1 MSAMTCTPERLK
13 YLTLLAEG
21 YPTVQSLCTE
31 IVHLEAILALP
42 KGTEHFMSDIHGEYE
57 AFCHILNNCSGVIR
71 EKVNM
76 LFSGTMTG
84 REISGLCTLIY
95 YPEEKLKRLKKQ
107 GRLTKEWYRSTLQNL
122 IALSKLLS
130 SKYTRSKVRKA
141 MPEAYAFLLDEL
153 LHAQADEDDNQVA
166 YHDRLLESLIE
177 VGEGDDFIVEVSTL
191 IKRLA
196 VDRLHVVGDIFD
208 RGSRADSV
216 LELLEHHHSVDIE
229 WGNHDIL
236 WMGAAS
242 GSLVCCCAV
251 VRNCLNYHNMDI
263 LERGYGIPLR
273 PLTLFAE
280 KSYPELSPEAAALHV
295 ITLLMFKL
303 EGQLIRRNPDFD
315 MDSRLLLDKIDW
327 KQCTF
332 TDDEGTWPLKK
343 LPALHLQERDVY
355 ALSDT
360 EMAVVQELAEAFRQS
375 IRLQRQVSFLYDRGR
390 LYRRYNQN
398 LLFHGCVPMTMD
410 GAFREVEI
418 EGVKRSGRNL
428 MAVLDAIARRAYFEG
443 DAKAVDFMWYL
454 WCAEYSPL
462 CGRRIKTFQRYFT
475 EDEAA
480 WKEPRDPY
488 YLFANQEEACTR
500 LLAEFGL
507 TDAQSRIINGHTPIR
522 VTHGESPI
530 KAGGKCIVID
540 GGFCRAYQ
548 KTTGIAGYTLISN
561 SHGMRIVSHQPFT
574 DLEDALSENRDIH
587 SQPYIFATWEKRRMV
602 ADTDRGHQLQERI
615 ADLHDLLEAVRQGL
629 VNLKS

>member
-1 MSAMTCTPERLK
+1 MGEKCKVS
-13 YLTLLAEG
+13 
-21 YPTVQSLCTE
+21 VLCTAYNHE
-31 IVHLEAILALP
+31 KYIRDALEGFVSQRTDFPFEVLVNDDCSSDGTADIIREYAGKYPNIIRPFYQEKNLYSQGGMTHLFASVFYPNA
-42 KGTEHFMSDIHGEYE
+42 HGEYM
-57 AFCHILNNCSGVIR
+57 A
-71 EKVNM
+71 
-76 LFSGTMTG
+76 
-84 REISGLCTLIY
+84 LC
-95 YPEEKLKRLKKQ
+95 
-107 GRLTKEWYRSTLQNL
+107 
-122 IALSKLLS
+122 
-130 SKYTRSKVRKA
+130 
-141 MPEAYAFLLDEL
+141 
-153 LHAQADEDDNQVA
+153 
-166 YHDRLLESLIE
+166 
-177 VGEGDDFIVEVSTL
+177 EGDDYWP
-191 IKRLA
+191 
-196 VDRLHVVGDIFD
+196 D
-208 RGSRADSV
+208 
-216 LELLEHHHSVDIE
+216 
-229 WGNHDIL
+229 
-236 WMGAAS
+236 
-242 GSLVCCCAV
+242 
-251 VRNCLNYHNMDI
+251 
-263 LERGYGIPLR
+263 P
-273 PLTLFAE
+273 E
-280 KSYPELSPEAAALHV
+280 K
-295 ITLLMFKL
+295 
-303 EGQLIRRNPDFD
+303 
-315 MDSRLLLDKIDW
+315 
-327 KQCTF
+327 
-332 TDDEGTWPLKK
+332 
-343 LPALHLQERDVY
+343 
-355 ALSDT
+355 
-360 EMAVVQELAEAFRQS
+360 
-375 IRLQRQVSFLYDRGR
+375 LQRQVSFLYDRGR

-418 EGVKRSGRNL
+418 EGVKRSGRDL
-428 MAVLDAIARRAYFEG
+428 MDVLDAIARRAYFEG
-443 DAKAVDFMWYL
+443 DAKAIDFMWYL